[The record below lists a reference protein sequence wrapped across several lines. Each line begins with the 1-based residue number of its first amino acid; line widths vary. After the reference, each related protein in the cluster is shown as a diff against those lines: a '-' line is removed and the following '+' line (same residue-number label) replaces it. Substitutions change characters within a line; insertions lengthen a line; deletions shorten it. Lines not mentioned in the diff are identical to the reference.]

1 MSIIDRPA
9 EWRRW
14 YGRKLFLAKSHST
27 FYCGGFYVNRVN
39 PVALVNEQTQ
49 VNQIITAVQKGILID
64 ITDNNQGLIIDGI
77 GHSIAKTEDTGKK
90 VYFTTTTD
98 GGLAIKAADT
108 PEEIA
113 RCEDTIKKTGV
124 IVPQD
129 YKVEPPIGA
138 DGRVQPGQES
148 ILLHGLNELVEQAN
162 TKVYGPTPTIKPGPI
177 KTG

>member
-1 MSIIDRPA
+1 MSIMDRPP

-14 YGRKLFLAKSHST
+14 YGRKLFLARAHST

-39 PVALVNEQTQ
+39 PVALVSEQTQ
-49 VNQIITAVQKGILID
+49 VNKVVEAIEKGILID
-64 ITDNNQGLIIDGI
+64 ITDNDKDLIIGGI
-77 GHSIAKTEDTGKK
+77 GHSATRTQDTGKK

-98 GGLAIKAADT
+98 GGLAIKTADT

-113 RCEDTIKKTGV
+113 MCEETIKKTGV

-129 YKVEPPIGA
+129 YKVEPPIGV
-138 DGRVQPGQES
+138 DGRVQPGQETF
-148 ILLHGLNELVEQAN
+148 LLHGLNELVEKAN
-162 TKVYGPTPTIKPGPI
+162 TKVYGPAPTIKPGPI